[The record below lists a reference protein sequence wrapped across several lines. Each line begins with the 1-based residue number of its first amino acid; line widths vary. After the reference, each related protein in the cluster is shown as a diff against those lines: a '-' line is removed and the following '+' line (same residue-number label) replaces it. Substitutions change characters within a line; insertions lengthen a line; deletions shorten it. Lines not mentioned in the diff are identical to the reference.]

1 MKKLLIGSIAP
12 VLLAILVYFI
22 FTGSTTA
29 VTALHVYGIFM
40 SLLMLFVAGIASSFV
55 YIATPPKEHFIGKP
69 SIVKRVWS
77 FMMIGTL
84 IATLIYTGSVV
95 LSTIVILSY
104 VVLKVASYMYQKEFY
119 KVID

>member
-1 MKKLLIGSIAP
+1 MKKILIGSIAP
-12 VLLAILVYFI
+12 SLLAALVYFV

-29 VTALHVYGIFM
+29 VTALYVYGIFM
-40 SLLMLFVAGIASSFV
+40 SLLMLLVAGVAHTFV
-55 YIATPPKEHFIGKP
+55 HSTNPPKEHFIGKP
-69 SIVKRVWS
+69 STVKWVWS
-77 FMMIGTL
+77 FIMIGTL

>member
-1 MKKLLIGSIAP
+1 MKKILISSIGPSLL
-12 VLLAILVYFI
+12 VVLVYFV

-40 SLLMLFVAGIASSFV
+40 SLLMLLVAGIASIFV
-55 YIATPPKEHFIGKP
+55 YNATPPEEHFIGKP
-69 SIVKRVWS
+69 STVKWVWS
-77 FMMIGTL
+77 FMIIGTL

-95 LSTIVILSY
+95 LSTIVLLSY
-104 VVLKVASYMYQKEFY
+104 VVLKVVSYMYQQEFY